1 MIEKNKKTI
10 RYYYNFLNNHNHKT
24 EINNCDLNVIALEE
38 QMHMTKELEER
49 RSRAEEERKRLE
61 KERIEAEKRASEI
74 ADLAKDEKD
83 RMVCCFFPF
92 IFFFSSYDLEN
103 CKIEFLKVK
112 YPHILMCFYFLLTK
126 KKN

>member
-1 MIEKNKKTI
+1 MIEKNKNTI
-10 RYYYNFLNNHNHKT
+10 IYYYNFLNDDNHSP
-24 EINNCDLNVIALEE
+24 EINNFDLNVIALEE

-83 RMVCCFFPF
+83 RMVSLF
-92 IFFFSSYDLEN
+92 
-103 CKIEFLKVK
+103 K
-112 YPHILMCFYFLLTK
+112 YIYKYFLTNIFSKL
-126 KKN
+126 NII